1 MSWTRTVPA
10 PPAPSGPGRR
20 TRVLA
25 AAVASIAVLGTAVA
39 LRGGPARIPPP
50 LAAPTQACAPA
61 WVTAWQTAA
70 QPASASTGLAGSTLR
85 MIVHPQVTGSEVRVR
100 LSNAYGATPLV
111 VGSVSA
117 GRSNGNAA
125 TAALVPGTA
134 QPVGFGGVTGVT
146 IPPGGQALSDPVPTV
161 AEVGVPLA
169 VSLFVVAAPSV
180 VTEHAVALQTSYVSH
195 VGDVALASG
204 GGAFDATTA
213 SWLVLTG
220 VDVLA
225 PRPENAVVTVGDSI
239 TDGVGSGADADDR
252 WSDALATRLTSA
264 GGAADMAV
272 LNAGISRNE
281 LLAGSAEDG
290 DSPLGRFDRD
300 VASAAGATDVVL
312 HIGTN
317 DIAAGRSVDAIVAGM
332 EQFADRTRAAG
343 KRVFL
348 TTITPST
355 NGPHGT
361 RAATAVRGAV
371 NAWVL
376 AHGRDHADGVFD
388 FAAAVADPA
397 RPTRLAPA
405 FDAGDGLHLSP
416 AGYRALAG
424 AVDIAGFTG
433 SPCLADTSPARLVV
447 SGN

>member
-290 DSPLGRFDRD
+290 DSPLGHGSTAMSRVPREPPTSSCTS
-300 VASAAGATDVVL
+300 VPTTSPPVGVSMRSWPGWSSSRTGRVPPASASSSPRSRPRRTGRTARAPRPRSGA
-312 HIGTN
+312 
-317 DIAAGRSVDAIVAGM
+317 R
-332 EQFADRTRAAG
+332 
-343 KRVFL
+343 
-348 TTITPST
+348 
-355 NGPHGT
+355 
-361 RAATAVRGAV
+361 
-371 NAWVL
+371 
-376 AHGRDHADGVFD
+376 
-388 FAAAVADPA
+388 
-397 RPTRLAPA
+397 
-405 FDAGDGLHLSP
+405 
-416 AGYRALAG
+416 
-424 AVDIAGFTG
+424 
-433 SPCLADTSPARLVV
+433 
-447 SGN
+447 